1 MERAGQALMAGRV
14 GDLES
19 GTALIPGVVCDL
31 SQRPLAAQVRKQRW
45 LVGLDKAEVGG
56 QGVREVR
63 ELGRGQFR
71 GSPETSERNQ
81 GKEGCPKKKKVQNRG
96 LWRKWDNKG
105 HGKIGS

>member
-1 MERAGQALMAGRV
+1 MMVGRA

-19 GTALIPGVVCDL
+19 GTALIPGVVCAP

-71 GSPETSERNQ
+71 GSPARNVRKKPRK
-81 GKEGCPKKKKVQNRG
+81 GGMSKKKKCKTEVSGGSGITRG
-96 LWRKWDNKG
+96 MEK
-105 HGKIGS
+105 